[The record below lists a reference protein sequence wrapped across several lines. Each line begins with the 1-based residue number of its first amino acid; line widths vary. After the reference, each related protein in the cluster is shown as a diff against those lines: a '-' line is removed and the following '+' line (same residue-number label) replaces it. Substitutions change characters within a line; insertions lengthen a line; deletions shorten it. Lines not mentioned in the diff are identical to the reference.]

1 MSAADELA
9 AVAAVVPA
17 AVRRVCERLE
27 AAGHQAVTVG
37 GAVRD
42 ALLGR
47 AAGDWDV
54 ATSATPDQVIALFP
68 RTVPTG
74 LAHGTVTVL
83 TGAGEID
90 HVEVTTFRGE
100 GAYSDG
106 RRPDSVSFGVPLE
119 EDLARRDLVVNA
131 IAYAPTRHQLIDPF
145 GGREDLRAGR
155 LRAVGEPLARFL
167 EDGLRVMR
175 AIRFAATLEFSLE
188 AATEAALRPALPALA
203 KVSKERIT
211 IELCK
216 LLAAPRPSLGLAIAF
231 RTGVMELV
239 LPEVVAGQAR
249 WGRTDEEVGRR
260 VDAAAPAA
268 RLGALVFDLAPAHPG
283 PARLDKQAQAQVEA
297 MLRALKMKVADL
309 ELASRV
315 VAVAAAVAAPP
326 VSLPQ
331 MRRLLAAVGRKAAE
345 AVVSAWGADHAARQQ
360 GRGGELAALGAQVL
374 AAGDPLAI
382 SELAIS
388 GSDLMEEL
396 KLAAGA
402 GLGQALRALFEQVQD
417 GAVAN
422 ERGAL
427 LSAARQ
433 TAGSA

>member
-1 MSAADELA
+1 MSADELA
-9 AVAAVVPA
+9 AVAAAVPV

-47 AAGDWDV
+47 PAGDWDV
-54 ATSATPDQVIALFP
+54 ATSATPDEVIELFP

-83 TGAGEID
+83 TGSSEID

-100 GAYSDG
+100 GAYTDG

-145 GGREDLRAGR
+145 GGRDDLRAGR
-155 LRAVGEPLARFL
+155 LRAVGDPLARFL

-175 AIRFAATLEFSLE
+175 AIRFAATLEFSLDE
-188 AATEAALRPALPALA
+188 ATEAALRPALPALA

-211 IELCK
+211 IELGK

-239 LPEVVAGQAR
+239 LPDVVAGQTR
-249 WGRTDEEVGRR
+249 WGRTAAELCKR
-260 VDAAAPAA
+260 VDAAASAA
-268 RLGALVFDLAPAHPG
+268 RLGALVFDIAPAQPG
-283 PARLDKQAQAQVEA
+283 PARFDKQAQVQVETL
-297 MLRALKMKVADL
+297 LRGLKMKVADL
-309 ELASRV
+309 ELAGRV
-315 VAVAAAVAAPP
+315 AAVAAAVASPP
-326 VSLPQ
+326 VSAPEL
-331 MRRLLAAVGRKAAE
+331 RRLLAAAGRKAAA
-345 AVVSAWGADHAARQQ
+345 AVVSAWGADHTARQQ
-360 GRGGELAALGAQVL
+360 GQGQALAALGARVL
-374 AAGDPLAI
+374 EAGDPLAI
-382 SELAIS
+382 GELAIS

-402 GLGQALRALFEQVQD
+402 GLGQVLRELFEQVQD
-417 GAVAN
+417 GAVSN

-427 LSAARQ
+427 LEAARR
-433 TAGSA
+433 AAASS

>member
-1 MSAADELA
+1 MTADELA
-9 AVAAVVPA
+9 AVAAAVPA

-27 AAGHQAVTVG
+27 TAGHQAVTVG

-47 AAGDWDV
+47 PAGDWDV
-54 ATSATPDQVIALFP
+54 ATSATPDEVMDLFP

-83 TGAGEID
+83 TGSHDID

-145 GGREDLRAGR
+145 GGREDLRVGR

-175 AIRFAATLEFSLE
+175 AIRFAATLEFSLDE
-188 AATEAALRPALPALA
+188 ATEAALRPALPALA

-211 IELCK
+211 VELGK
-216 LLAAPRPSLGLAIAF
+216 LLAAPRPSLGLAIAC

-239 LPEVVAGQAR
+239 LPQVVAGQTR
-249 WGRTDEEVGRR
+249 WGRTDDELCRR
-260 VDAAAPAA
+260 VDAAIPAA
-268 RLGALVFDLAPAHPG
+268 RLGALVFDLAPPHSG
-283 PARLDKQAQAQVEA
+283 PARLDKQAQVQVETL
-297 MLRALKMKVADL
+297 LRGLKMKVADL
-309 ELASRV
+309 ELASRIA
-315 VAVAAAVAAPP
+315 AVAAAVAAPP
-326 VSLPQ
+326 VSLPE
-331 MRRLLAAVGRKAAE
+331 MRRLLAAVGRKAAA
-345 AVVSAWGADHAARQQ
+345 AVVSAWAADHEARRQGQ
-360 GRGGELAALGAQVL
+360 GRELAALGAQVL
-374 AAGDPLAI
+374 QAGDPLAI
-382 SELAIS
+382 GELAVS

-402 GLGQALRALFEQVQD
+402 GLGQALRSLFEQVQD
-417 GAVAN
+417 GAVTN
-422 ERGAL
+422 ERGEL
-427 LSAARQ
+427 LSAARRAM
-433 TAGSA
+433 TSA

>member
-1 MSAADELA
+1 MSADELA
-9 AVAAVVPA
+9 AVAAAVPV

-47 AAGDWDV
+47 PAGDWDV
-54 ATSATPDQVIALFP
+54 ATSATPDEVIELFP

-83 TGAGEID
+83 TGSSEID

-100 GAYSDG
+100 GAYTDG

-145 GGREDLRAGR
+145 GGRDDLRAGR

-175 AIRFAATLEFSLE
+175 AIRFAATLEFSLDE
-188 AATEAALRPALPALA
+188 ATEAALRPALPALA

-211 IELCK
+211 IELGK

-239 LPEVVAGQAR
+239 LPDVVAGQTR
-249 WGRTDEEVGRR
+249 WGRTSAELCKR

-268 RLGALVFDLAPAHPG
+268 RLGALVFDIAPAQPG
-283 PARLDKQAQAQVEA
+283 PARFDKQAQAQVETL
-297 MLRALKMKVADL
+297 LRGLKMKVADL
-309 ELASRV
+309 ELAGRV
-315 VAVAAAVAAPP
+315 AAVAAAVASPP
-326 VSLPQ
+326 VSTPEL
-331 MRRLLAAVGRKAAE
+331 RRLLAAVGRKAAA
-345 AVVSAWGADHAARQQ
+345 AVVSAWGADYAARQQ
-360 GRGGELAALGAQVL
+360 GQGQALAALGAGVL
-374 AAGDPLAI
+374 EAGDPLAI
-382 SELAIS
+382 GELAIS

-402 GLGQALRALFEQVQD
+402 GLGQVLRVLFEQVQD
-417 GAVAN
+417 GIVSN
-422 ERGAL
+422 ERGTL
-427 LSAARQ
+427 LDAARR
-433 TAGSA
+433 AAASS